1 MYPLSEPY
9 TYIKT
14 CIYLNSYIINV
25 NYFGSKIDKPIRQ
38 NCNHIII
45 IIGIG
50 GVMPKLDV
58 TDDGFDRICNYLQ
71 NDVYAN
77 LRETLQ
83 RRTKL

>member
-1 MYPLSEPY
+1 MVEKL
-9 TYIKT
+9 TNQLDKT
-14 CIYLNSYIINV
+14 V
-25 NYFGSKIDKPIRQ
+25 
-38 NCNHIII
+38 III
-45 IIGIG
+45 ISIGK
-50 GVMPKLDV
+50 VMPKLDV